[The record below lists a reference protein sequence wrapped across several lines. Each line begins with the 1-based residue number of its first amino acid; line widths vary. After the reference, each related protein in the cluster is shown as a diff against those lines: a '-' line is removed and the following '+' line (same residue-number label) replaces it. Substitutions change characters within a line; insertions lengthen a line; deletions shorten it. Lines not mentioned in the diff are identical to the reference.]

1 MHFVNRLHS
10 LSWSDWPTFFLQLF
24 VMLQMWPLHYES
36 NAMFPCSCQEVIT
49 DKWIPLL
56 QINTII
62 QALPMAAMVTA
73 EGESGRLY
81 THQTENVCA
90 DPPSKPA
97 SQDMLAC
104 ITPGETDREV
114 AAWGLV
120 PATQRSRWKSSS
132 TSTVLPKYRDRLLMC
147 YI

>member
-1 MHFVNRLHS
+1 
-10 LSWSDWPTFFLQLF
+10 
-24 VMLQMWPLHYES
+24 
-36 NAMFPCSCQEVIT
+36 
-49 DKWIPLL
+49 
-56 QINTII
+56 
-62 QALPMAAMVTA
+62 MAAMVTA

-97 SQDMLAC
+97 SQDTLAC
-104 ITPGETDREV
+104 FTPGETDREV

-120 PATQRSRWKSSS
+120 PATQREAMGIIQRSDGRA
-132 TSTVLPKYRDRLLMC
+132 LPQRRGRLLMC